1 MENVLA
7 RPPGSQKIP
16 AQVGNV
22 FIASKLP
29 GKLTSGKYLKQDKFD
44 NGRRALGTIENVDE
58 NAGQLEKLKEND
70 PILAIKVLDRAH
82 SKAPIVKQ
90 LRNELQEAHSHNQVL
105 EQKLHSL
112 QDEQT
117 RTQEEMS
124 RLLAKIRSFRRF
136 ETRLQSF
143 DNRLRVIE
151 DKECE
156 PYPFEL
162 DASDIETSV
171 DIIEA
176 RIEYLELPKHERHG
190 QAHRDSIVE
199 QEFIGGTKRSEQS
212 DLLED
217 IMVNR
222 EEYAA
227 VVEEREKYKKEAE
240 ENWQIVKELEGMLM
254 EKNEEIEYLQGQL
267 SKADNEC

>member
-7 RPPGSQKIP
+7 RPPGSRKIP
-16 AQVGNV
+16 A
-22 FIASKLP
+22 
-29 GKLTSGKYLKQDKFD
+29 QDKFD
-44 NGRRALGTIENVDE
+44 NSRRPLGTIKNVDE
-58 NAGQLEKLKEND
+58 NAGKLEKLKEND

-90 LRNELQEAHSHNQVL
+90 LRNELQEAHSYNQVL
-105 EQKLHSL
+105 EQKLHFL

-124 RLLAKIRSFRRF
+124 RLLAKIRSFRCF

-143 DNRLRVIE
+143 DNRLRVME

-162 DASDIETSV
+162 DASDVETSA
-171 DIIEA
+171 DIVEA

-199 QEFIGGTKRSEQS
+199 QTN
-212 DLLED
+212 LMED

-227 VVEEREKYKKEAE
+227 VVEEREKYKKEAD

-267 SKADNEC
+267 VVGIGYTEDEK